1 MAACQNLAGSPSGAK
16 IVIFMHLLMGQFGRG
31 PREGPGWVR
40 DGSRRD
46 FARNGPNLSR
56 VKQKVS
62 NCMTGEEPTK
72 KIFAQS
78 LSQIIRFYI
87 NLRTRVQPD

>member
-1 MAACQNLAGSPSGAK
+1 MAACPNLAGSRSGAK
-16 IVIFMHLLMGQFGRG
+16 IVVLIMDLLMSQFGRG

-46 FARNGPNLSR
+46 SARNGPNLSC

-72 KIFAQS
+72 GIFAQ
-78 LSQIIRFYI
+78 
-87 NLRTRVQPD
+87 